1 MKNRCVL
8 ICAGLML
15 VANTAIAP
23 AQPSENAHQVTADNF
38 TRAES
43 DTYFA
48 NIVKQAGGLG
58 KFFHRREI
66 EPVENQIVI
75 RANRDTLYS
84 AAVFDLDAGPVTVAL
99 PNSGERFMSMIV
111 IDEDQYTPAV
121 YYGGSHT
128 FAREQIGT
136 RYLMLALRTL
146 VDPYDPKDLQQAH
159 ALQDAVTVGQKS
171 SGKFEIPEW
180 DPASHKKVKDALLVL
195 ASTLPDS
202 DRGFGTRREVDP
214 VRRLIL
220 SASAWGGNPDKEAK
234 YLNVFPAKNDGNTVY
249 RLDVK
254 NVPVDGFWS
263 ISVYN
268 ADGNFQKNTYDAYS
282 LNNITAKKSA
292 DGSVAVQFGGCDG
305 KIPNCLPTVSGW
317 NYMVRFYRPRPE
329 ILNGSWKF
337 PEPQTA
343 G

>member
-1 MKNRCVL
+1 MKNLRSQ
-8 ICAGLML
+8 IFTGLAL
-15 VANTAIAP
+15 AATVAFAQ
-23 AQPSENAHQVTADNF
+23 AQPSGNIIPVTADNF

-48 NIVKQAGGLG
+48 SIVKQAGGSG

-84 AAVFDLDAGPVTVAL
+84 AAVFDLEAGPVTVAL
-99 PNSGERFMSMIV
+99 PKTGKRFMSMIA
-111 IDEDQYTPAV
+111 IDEDQYVPAV
-121 YYGGSHT
+121 YYSGSHS
-128 FAREQIGT
+128 FSKEQIGT

-146 VDPYDPKDLQQAH
+146 VDPSDPRDVEQAH
-159 ALQDAVTVGQKS
+159 ALQDAVTVGQS
-171 SGKFEIPEW
+171 NPGEFEIPNW
-180 DPASHKKVKDALLVL
+180 DPVSHKKVKDALLVL

-202 DRGFGTRREVDP
+202 DRGFGTKREVDP

-249 RLDVK
+249 RLKVK
-254 NVPVDGFWS
+254 DVPVDGFWS
-263 ISVYN
+263 ISLYN
-268 ADGNFQKNTYDAYS
+268 ADGNFQKNEYDAYS
-282 LNNITAKKSA
+282 LNNITARKGE

-305 KIPNCLPTVSGW
+305 KTPNCLPTMPGW

-337 PEPQTA
+337 PEPQPVT
-343 G
+343 